1 MSFTSKTVIQR
12 LSDGHYKTTSGWSA
26 DITQAEKYTTG
37 FQTISGS
44 LDSGDYILIKVVSL

>member
-12 LSDGHYKTTSGWSA
+12 LSDGYYKTTSGWSA